1 MLMYDNFAYSYDSI
15 ICVAGGYEG
24 GSIKDKDVF
33 EKYLKL
39 DRMNFQ
45 SALLSAHLATRFL
58 D

>member
-1 MLMYDNFAYSYDSI
+1 MYDNFAYSYDSI